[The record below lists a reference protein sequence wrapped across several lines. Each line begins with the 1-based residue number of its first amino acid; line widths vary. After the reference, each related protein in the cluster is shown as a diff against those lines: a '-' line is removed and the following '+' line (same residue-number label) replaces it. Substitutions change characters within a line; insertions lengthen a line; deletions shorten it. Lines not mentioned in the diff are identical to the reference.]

1 MRIAT
6 TLALAS
12 GLAILATGPVAPA
25 GAQEAEG
32 PMPSYHQG
40 PGTFPIDGELAA
52 IDLDE
57 SYLFLD
63 AENSRKLMEIYQNPS
78 SEREAATVIPA
89 SQDEN
94 WYLIFEWE
102 PMGYVEDADAE
113 LDADVI
119 LQAIRESTAA
129 ANEEREKRG
138 WATMQIAG
146 WHEPPSYDSSTNHLT
161 WSIIG
166 ESEGQKNVNYIVK
179 LLGRRGVMTATLVA
193 SPDELPLAAAQTNR
207 LLTHYR
213 FQAGHSYAEFVPGD
227 DQLAEIGLAA
237 LIVGGAGA
245 ALVKSGLL
253 ARFWKFI
260 VLGVVGLGAAIKRF
274 FFGTRAED
282 QPITSV

>member
-1 MRIAT
+1 MRITT

-12 GLAILATGPVAPA
+12 GLAMLAAGAVAPA
-25 GAQEAEG
+25 GAQDAEG
-32 PMPSYHQG
+32 PTLSFDQG

-57 SYLFLD
+57 PYFFLD
-63 AENSRKLMEIYQNPS
+63 AENSRKLMELYENPS
-78 SEREAATVIPA
+78 SEREAATVVPA
-89 SQDEN
+89 SPLET

-102 PMGYVEDADAE
+102 PMGYVEDADAD

-146 WHEPPSYDSSTNHLT
+146 WHEPPSYDPSTNHLT

-166 ESEGQKNVNYIVK
+166 ESEGHQNVNYIVK

-193 SPDELPLAAAQTNR
+193 TPDELPLAAVQTNR
-207 LLTHYR
+207 LLTNYR
-213 FQAGHSYAEFVPGD
+213 FQAGHTYAEFVPGD

-253 ARFWKFI
+253 ARFWKVI
-260 VLGVVGLGAAIKRF
+260 VLGVAGLGAAIKRF